1 MFIFYSI
8 LIIFSIVSLLM
19 VCFCPNLVFSI
30 LSSLFK
36 HIIKFAALIFSLT
49 YKGLQFI
56 SNSIIS
62 AYQSRQNQNGDI
74 INNKVQMPNTPIVHS
89 PAAEPF
95 LPTGLVASAAFIDQS
110 SAFIDQSAAFYDQF
124 SITAPPTTD
133 RANSNDHQ
141 VTKMLRFQP
150 GTLNTLEAS
159 APFQPA
165 HPRTPTFQ
173 RMFRRN

>member
-1 MFIFYSI
+1 
-8 LIIFSIVSLLM
+8 M
-19 VCFCPNLVFSI
+19 VCFCPNLVFCI

-36 HIIKFAALIFSLT
+36 HIMKCATLIFSLI

-56 SNSIIS
+56 SASIVS
-62 AYQSRQNQNGDI
+62 AYQSRQNEDI
-74 INNKVQMPNTPIVHS
+74 INNDVQMPNTPIVRS
-89 PAAEPF
+89 AAAEPF

-110 SAFIDQSAAFYDQF
+110 SAFSDQSAAFDDQF

-150 GTLNTLEAS
+150 GTLNTIETS
-159 APFQPA
+159 AHFQPP